1 MSRLLI
7 PVLLLL
13 LCVCARARAVQQRDY
28 GVKLCGREFI
38 RAVIFTCGGSRWRRA
53 IDLELPGPDPDL
65 LLSYQSLSDGDEQ
78 LSWIKSSDADP
89 DERSSILSSSSS
101 SSSSS
106 LSDLLQAMGAQRN
119 TRDESSLSEEV
130 QRSWLDSLFSSG
142 PLRGDRVRSLDL
154 SWLREDRKRRN
165 YSLGLAGLCCSQ
177 GCTKNDIG
185 RLC

>member
-7 PVLLLL
+7 PVLLCGV
-13 LCVCARARAVQQRDY
+13 CVCARAVQQRDY

-53 IDLELPGPDPDL
+53 TDQELPGQDLNL
-65 LLSYQSLSDGDEQ
+65 LLSYRSSSDGDEQ
-78 LSWIKSSDADP
+78 LGWTKSSDAAP
-89 DERSSILSSSSS
+89 DKLSSILSSSSS
-101 SSSSS
+101 SSSTSS

-119 TRDESSLSEEV
+119 TRDESEEV
-130 QRSWLDSLFSSG
+130 QRSWLDLLFSSR
-142 PLRGDRVRSLDL
+142 PLGGEHVRSLDL
-154 SWLREDRKRRN
+154 DWLREDRRRRN
-165 YSLGLAGLCCSQ
+165 YSLGLAGLCCNQ

>member
-7 PVLLLL
+7 PVLLCGV
-13 LCVCARARAVQQRDY
+13 CVCARAVQQRDY

-38 RAVIFTCGGSRWRRA
+38 RAVIFTCGGSRWRRDL
-53 IDLELPGPDPDL
+53 DLELPGQDPNLL
-65 LLSYQSLSDGDEQ
+65 LLSYQSSSDGDKQ
-78 LSWIKSSDADP
+78 LGWIKSNDEAP
-89 DERSSILSSSSS
+89 DKRSSIL

-106 LSDLLQAMGAQRN
+106 LSDLLQAMGAQKN
-119 TRDESSLSEEV
+119 TRDESSLPEEV
-130 QRSWLDSLFSSG
+130 QRNWLDSLFSSG
-142 PLRGDRVRSLDL
+142 PLGGEHVRSLDL
-154 SWLREDRKRRN
+154 SWLREDRRKRN